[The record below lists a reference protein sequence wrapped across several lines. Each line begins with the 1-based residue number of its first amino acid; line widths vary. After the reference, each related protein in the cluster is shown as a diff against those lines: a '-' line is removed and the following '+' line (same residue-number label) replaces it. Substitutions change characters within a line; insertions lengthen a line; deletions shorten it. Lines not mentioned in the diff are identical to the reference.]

1 MDEGDEWMKR
11 WITGGAHPM
20 KVVAATL
27 GVALSLG
34 TAPMAHADADMLALE
49 TQSGLWCEVT
59 SVLRQY
65 PTATPSGRNS
75 AFCQGSFDQ
84 REDVNQVGTFGDG
97 ALRWQGANMSS
108 ANPRLKLEYGQT
120 YTWGDWTIYSD
131 ASGTRFTDTG
141 TGHGMFVSRENVYG
155 F

>member
-1 MDEGDEWMKR
+1 
-11 WITGGAHPM
+11 
-20 KVVAATL
+20 
-27 GVALSLG
+27 
-34 TAPMAHADADMLALE
+34 
-49 TQSGLWCEVT
+49 
-59 SVLRQY
+59 
-65 PTATPSGRNS
+65 
-75 AFCQGSFDQ
+75 
-84 REDVNQVGTFGDG
+84 
-97 ALRWQGANMSS
+97 MSS